1 MKQHILSLAFLTT
14 LVFPFSPSVAKEKPM
29 PPCACQY
36 YIPNAFSPNQDGFN
50 DVFLPLFSSSCA
62 VNTYKLKIF
71 NRWGALVFESDNPQN
86 GWNGKYSGEDAP
98 QGVYMYTITYIEPGD
113 ATPEPL
119 ALSGSLVLL
128 R

>member
-1 MKQHILSLAFLTT
+1 MKQLILKLTFLFILATPYSHTFATD
-14 LVFPFSPSVAKEKPM
+14 FPT

-50 DVFLPLFSSSCA
+50 DVFIPFFSSGCA
-62 VNTYKLKIF
+62 VNSYKLKIF

-86 GWNGKYSGEDAP
+86 GWNGKASGEDAP
-98 QGVYMYTITYIEPGD
+98 QGVYMYTITYVEPGD

-119 ALSGSLVLL
+119 VLSGSLTLL

>member
-1 MKQHILSLAFLTT
+1 MKQHILSVTFLIT
-14 LVFPFSPSVAKEKPM
+14 LVAPFSNSIAKEIPVS
-29 PPCACQY
+29 PCACQY

-50 DVFLPLFSSSCA
+50 DIFLPFFSSACS
-62 VNTYKLKIF
+62 VSSYKIKIY

-86 GWNGKYSGEDAP
+86 GWNGKFSGEDAP

-113 ATPEPL
+113 STPEPL
-119 ALSGSLVLL
+119 TISGSLTLL